1 MAIIYT
7 FDPTELDIAPS
18 LDGLTDVVT
27 RVRYNYTG
35 VEQDSGVSSLFVGAT
50 PVPAPSAGFTP
61 FEDLTE
67 DEVISWLEIF
77 ADTTHMQQQIEKQIN
92 LILHPMYVPTTPPWA
107 PSGNTEA

>member
-35 VEQDSGVSSLFVGAT
+35 VEQESGVSSLFVGAT
-50 PVPAPSAGFTP
+50 PVPAPTAGFTP
-61 FEDLTE
+61 FEDLT
-67 DEVISWLEIF
+67 
-77 ADTTHMQQQIEKQIN
+77 DTTHMQQQIEKQIN